1 MKKIPNYTI
10 ERKIG
15 EGGMATVYLAVQDM
29 LHRHI
34 ALKVMRPE
42 LTQDKNFRQSFLSE
56 GSTIANLEHTN
67 IIRIHD
73 IGITDDTVFYM
84 AMEYLNGGNLKERL
98 DKGKLSYSHTIFIL
112 EEVAN
117 GLAYAHKKGYIHRDI
132 KPANILFRDDGIAI
146 LSDFGLAKLQDS
158 SGELT
163 RLGFAKGTVQY
174 MSPEQAVTTDL
185 DQRSDMYSLGLIFYE
200 MLTGNKAFLAE
211 SSIQAIHQHTVV
223 APPSL
228 PIEYAYLQPVLD
240 KVLVKNPELRYQNVN
255 DFINAIKTAD
265 SLDISTAILEP
276 NKNQNKAED
285 ITILHPSDPTEYA
298 SPLPNTKSKS
308 KSKKSLMLMF
318 ASLLV
323 FLGSAFGFYQY
334 SSSLKKPT
342 NINTPEKIELAQIT
356 VNDDKEQI
364 SLNEQSKS
372 NTKQAIQSEALLKQK
387 TQEKALAK
395 QKRINQE
402 QEEKK
407 AKEVALEKQKAL
419 DEEQTREAQKTRET
433 EQAKQ
438 VAVDKEQRLKE
449 QEDKKI
455 EQEKQQQLAKQ
466 KWIKRQKEEKEQ
478 IRKEKIAK
486 EKARKKA
493 VAKKQRE
500 EKKAIEKKARE
511 EKKKQQQIAKNQAK
525 IKVSVTLDGR
535 PLKTYIMI
543 TKKGKRIQIAK
554 GKSFA
559 VFNLPLGQYTVSAS
573 YNGKKATAVAN
584 LEKGDIIVQQFSFK
598 KSMQKKNPSPSYH
611 PDPYLSY

>member
-10 ERKIG
+10 EREIG

-29 LHRHI
+29 LQRYVAI
-34 ALKVMRPE
+34 KVMRPE

-73 IGITDDTVFYM
+73 IGITDDTVYYM
-84 AMEYLNGGNLKERL
+84 AMEYLSGGSLKERL
-98 DKGKLSYSHTIFIL
+98 DKGKLSYSHTVFIL

-132 KPANILFRDDGIAI
+132 KPANILFRDDGIAV

-163 RLGFAKGTVQY
+163 RMGFAKGTIQY

-185 DQRSDMYSLGLIFYE
+185 DQRSDIYSLGLVFYE

-228 PIEYAYLQPVLD
+228 PVEYAFLQPVLD
-240 KVLVKNPELRYQNVN
+240 KVLAKSPDQRYQNVS
-255 DFINAIKTAD
+255 DFIKAIKTAD
-265 SLDISTAILEP
+265 SLDIPILQSNNTQNSVDDTAILY
-276 NKNQNKAED
+276 
-285 ITILHPSDPTEYA
+285 PSYSSEHA
-298 SPLPNTKSKS
+298 LPQTKK
-308 KSKKSLMLMF
+308 KSKKNLI
-318 ASLLV
+318 LLFSSFFI
-323 FLGSAFGFYQY
+323 FLGSALGIYQY
-334 SSSLKKPT
+334 GSFANDTTHIHTEK
-342 NINTPEKIELAQIT
+342 KIELAQLIT
-356 VNDDKEQI
+356 NKEEISLPEKNKNSIEQI
-364 SLNEQSKS
+364 
-372 NTKQAIQSEALLKQK
+372 KQEERLKQK
-387 TQEKALAK
+387 ALEDELVKQNILTQE
-395 QKRINQE
+395 RIREE
-402 QEEKK
+402 QRE
-407 AKEVALEKQKAL
+407 KEVALEKQKTL
-419 DEEQTREAQKTRET
+419 DKERAREERKIIEIEQQRKKILDQKQAEK
-433 EQAKQ
+433 EKQAKEI
-438 VAVDKEQRLKE
+438 KR
-449 QEDKKI
+449 
-455 EQEKQQQLAKQ
+455 KQQQLARQ
-466 KWIKRQKEEKEQ
+466 RMIKHKKEEKEK
-478 IRKEKIAK
+478 IRKKKMAK

-493 VAKKQRE
+493 LAKKQHE
-500 EKKAIEKKARE
+500 EKKIAEKKEKESRE
-511 EKKKQQQIAKNQAK
+511 KNNQLAKNHAQ
-525 IKVSVTLDGR
+525 IKVSVALEGR

-584 LEKGDIIVQQFSFK
+584 LEKGDIIVQKFSFK